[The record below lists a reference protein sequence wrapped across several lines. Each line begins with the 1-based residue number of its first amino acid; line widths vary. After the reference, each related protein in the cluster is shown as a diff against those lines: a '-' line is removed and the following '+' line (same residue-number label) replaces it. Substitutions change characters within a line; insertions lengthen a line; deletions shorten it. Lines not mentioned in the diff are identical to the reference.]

1 MLGDFEITGTSSKR
15 RRLETDEAVIDLARS
30 ASNSPLKEVEG
41 EHCGKCGCTCGRAE
55 ADRVVEATGVR
66 KKGQWGGLPRNVLS
80 NILGERLD

>member
-30 ASNSPLKEVEG
+30 ASNSPLKEE
-41 EHCGKCGCTCGRAE
+41 ESCGKCGCTCAGE
-55 ADRVVEATGVR
+55 ADRESEATGVR
-66 KKGQWGGLPRNVLS
+66 KKGRWGGLPRNVLS